1 VAVLTT
7 VIVLVGPF
15 HVVAGHLV
23 PNLDAYRVAFLV
35 AAAICLCATA
45 FSLSIRDADAAA
57 TRPGPRDIE
66 PAAEPRAA

>member
-1 VAVLTT
+1 LA
-7 VIVLVGPF
+7 
-15 HVVAGHLV
+15 
-23 PNLDAYRVAFLV
+23 PNLDAYRAAFLV